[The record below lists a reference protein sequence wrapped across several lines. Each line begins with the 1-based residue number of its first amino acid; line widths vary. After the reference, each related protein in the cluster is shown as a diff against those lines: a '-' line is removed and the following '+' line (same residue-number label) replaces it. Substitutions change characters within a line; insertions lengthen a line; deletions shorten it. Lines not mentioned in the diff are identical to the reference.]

1 MIIAP
6 GIIGLLTCL
15 LFVNLTAIYA
25 AFNGVQILAGWN
37 PGSGSEKQIR
47 LEQKTYLVST
57 LLSFA
62 LVCEVLAFFLFIVT
76 VDRLHPLFIGAMC
89 AAGSLNANAFGYAAL
104 GIKALNVILCGIWM
118 VLNYVDNRGY
128 DYPLIRLKYGA
139 VPFLTALLIAE
150 AAFFVA
156 YWIGLD
162 PQIITSCCSTIF
174 NEDGQTLVSEIAHLP
189 SYQMTIAYYLHFGLV
204 FGAGLYF
211 FRTAKWARIF
221 SFASFTLFFTGLL
234 AVISFISLYYYQ
246 LPTHHCP
253 FCLLQREY
261 GFIGYPL
268 YAALFAA
275 GISGGAIGIIAAFR
289 ERASIRSILPA
300 IQKKL
305 CLVSLCSHILFAGI
319 ASYPI
324 IFSDFT
330 LYY

>member
-25 AFNGVQILAGWN
+25 SFNGIQILTGWN

-62 LVCEVLAFFLFIVT
+62 LVCEVLALFLFIFT

-89 AAGSLNANAFGYAAL
+89 AAGSLNANGFGYAAL

-118 VLNYVDNRGY
+118 ILNYVDNRGY

-139 VPFLTALLIAE
+139 VLFLTALLIAE

-156 YWIGLD
+156 YWMGLD

-174 NEDGQTLVSEIAHLP
+174 NEDAQTLAGEIAHLP
-189 SYQMTIAYYLHFGLV
+189 SFQMTAAYYLHFGLV
-204 FGAGLYF
+204 FAAGLYF
-211 FRTAKWARIF
+211 FRTGKWGRIF
-221 SFASFTLFFTGLL
+221 SLASFTLFFTGLL

-261 GFIGYPL
+261 GFIGYPI
-268 YAALFAA
+268 YASLFVA
-275 GISGGAIGIIAAFR
+275 GIGGGSIGIIAAFR
-289 ERASIRSILPA
+289 ERASIRCILPA

-305 CLVSLCSHILFAGI
+305 CLVSLFSHILFAGI

-324 IFSDFT
+324 IFSDFQ
-330 LYY
+330 LY